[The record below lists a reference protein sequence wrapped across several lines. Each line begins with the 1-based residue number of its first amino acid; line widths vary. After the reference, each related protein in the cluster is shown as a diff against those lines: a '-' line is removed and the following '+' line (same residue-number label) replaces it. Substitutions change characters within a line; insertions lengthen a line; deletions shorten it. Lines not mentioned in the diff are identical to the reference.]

1 MSQSIKADSAFL
13 NHPGNLR
20 RGFLLAIF
28 STLHRFLDVFGVYV
42 TLISLPSIG
51 RDLDINSATQ
61 NWIVN
66 GYLVAFA
73 SFLLFAGL
81 LSDRFSPRIIFTV
94 GLAVL
99 GILSLVAPFCDNAI
113 GLIVLKSVSGVG
125 ASVTIPSAIKLI
137 TQMYTDI
144 ESQAKALGVFCATG
158 GLANVIGTIVG
169 GCLTQADWRW
179 CFWILAIIALPLSPI
194 SFFLTPREKVLYHPG
209 GRIDVLSVLQ
219 LIVGVVLLIF
229 ALTSGNNVGWGT
241 AQVIAPLIISIISF
255 VVFGWWQ
262 TRVDQS
268 SALLP
273 KRLWKYPGF
282 TVLFGVCFLITLWW
296 TTTLESLT
304 RIYIDVWDFEP
315 LDAVVH
321 FIPFGISSVICSVVV
336 AYLLRYIN
344 IKATLLFGFIASTT
358 GAIVLGFGDDIS
370 KFWRL
375 QVPGMVVGSGGA
387 AILYCASN
395 VAMIQSAPDSES
407 GLVGGVFVTAQQLGS
422 AIGISLFTVV
432 QLQVDRRDTSNNQF
446 IGTSAGDWFLAGL
459 HFCGLLFIL
468 FLLPWKVGAI
478 ENETDEEVAEKT
490 SHIEKRDSE
499 EDVKDGVKED
509 VKDDTKDGKNSV
521 NKETA

>member
-1 MSQSIKADSAFL
+1 MVASELSDSAFV
-13 NHPGNLR
+13 NHPGNFR
-20 RGFLLAIF
+20 RAILLAIF
-28 STLHRFLDVFGVYV
+28 STVQFLDVFGVYV
-42 TLISLPSIG
+42 TLISLPAIG
-51 RDLDINSATQ
+51 EDLNIDSATQ

-81 LSDRFSPRIIFTV
+81 LSDRFSPRIIFTI

-113 GLIVLKSVSGVG
+113 GLIVLKSFSGIG

-137 TQMYTDI
+137 TQMYRDT
-144 ESQAKALGVFCATG
+144 ESQAKALGIFCATG

-179 CFWILAIIALPLSPI
+179 CFWILTIIALPLSPI
-194 SFFLTPREKVLYHPG
+194 SFFLTPKEKVLYHKG
-209 GRIDVLSVLQ
+209 ARIDVISVIQ
-219 LIVGVVLLIF
+219 LVIAVVLLIF

-241 AQVIAPLIISIISF
+241 AQVIAPLVISIITFIIFAS
-255 VVFGWWQ
+255 WQ
-262 TRVDQS
+262 TRVDQR

-273 KRLWKYPGF
+273 KRLWTYPGF
-282 TVLFGVCFLITLWW
+282 TVLFGICFMITPWW

-304 RIYIDVWDFEP
+304 KIYIDVWEFEP
-315 LDAVVH
+315 LSAVVH
-321 FIPFGISSVICSVVV
+321 FIPFGISSVLCSISI

-344 IKATLLFGFIASTT
+344 TKAALLFGFIASTT
-358 GAIVLGFGDDIS
+358 GAIVLGFGDDID

-375 QVPGMVVGSGGA
+375 QVPGMVIGSGGS

-395 VAMIQSAPDSES
+395 VAMIQSAPNSES

-432 QLQVDRRDTSNNQF
+432 QLQVDKRDTSGNDF
-446 IGTSAGDWFLAGL
+446 IGTSAGDWFLAGV
-459 HFCGLLFIL
+459 HFCGLLLIL
-468 FLLPWKVGAI
+468 FLLPWKVGAG
-478 ENETDEEVAEKT
+478 ENATVDHNEKEINEDEEGK
-490 SHIEKRDSE
+490 K
-499 EDVKDGVKED
+499 
-509 VKDDTKDGKNSV
+509 DTK
-521 NKETA
+521 EIA